1 MNEHVAVGGLS
12 TDTSNGWDAV
22 AERFLA
28 VRSSAGAAVVSAW
41 SKALPAGSDVL
52 DLGCGSGQPIAAA
65 LDAAGCRVYGVDA
78 SPRLVAA
85 FARRFPQHR
94 VVCETVEASSFYGMR
109 FDAAVA
115 VGLLFLL
122 PPVAQ
127 CTLIERVAGVLKPGG
142 RFLFSAPVQQAE
154 WTDLLTGRPSVS
166 LGEAA
171 YRTALHAAGLRVG
184 AEHVDEGG
192 SHYYDAVRSP

>member
-1 MNEHVAVGGLS
+1 VGGLN
-12 TDTSNGWDAV
+12 TDMSNGWDAV

-28 VRSSAGAAVVSAW
+28 VRSSAGAAVVSPWA
-41 SKALPAGSDVL
+41 KALPAGSDVL
-52 DLGCGSGQPIAAA
+52 DLGCGSGQPIAAS
-65 LDAAGCRVYGVDA
+65 LDAAGCRVHGVDA

-85 FARRFPQHR
+85 FARLFPQHR

-127 CTLIERVAGVLKPGG
+127 RALIARVCSGSEPGW
-142 RFLFSAPVQQAE
+142 RHVACCE
-154 WTDLLTGRPSVS
+154 W
-166 LGEAA
+166 
-171 YRTALHAAGLRVG
+171 
-184 AEHVDEGG
+184 G
-192 SHYYDAVRSP
+192 SCGCEV

>member
-1 MNEHVAVGGLS
+1 M
-12 TDTSNGWDAV
+12 SNGWNAV

-28 VRSSAGAAVVSAW
+28 VRSTAGAAVVSAW
-41 SKALPAGSDVL
+41 ARTLPAGSDVL

-65 LDAAGCRVYGVDA
+65 LDAAGCRVYGIDA
-78 SPRLVAA
+78 SPRLVEA
-85 FARRFPQHR
+85 FALGFPQHR
-94 VVCETVEASSFYGMR
+94 VVCETVETSPFFGRR
-109 FDAAVA
+109 FEAAVA

-127 CTLIERVAGVLKPGG
+127 CELIARVAAVLKPGG

-154 WTDLLTGRPSVS
+154 WMDLLTGRKSVS
-166 LGEAA
+166 LGDAA
-171 YRTALHAAGLRVG
+171 YRAALHAAGLRVG

-192 SHYYDAVRSP
+192 NHYYDAVRSP

>member
-1 MNEHVAVGGLS
+1 M
-12 TDTSNGWDAV
+12 SNGWDAV
-22 AERFLA
+22 AEQFVA
-28 VRSSAGAAVVSAW
+28 VRSGAGAAIVSAW
-41 SKALPAGSDVL
+41 AKALPVGSDVL
-52 DLGCGSGQPIAAA
+52 DLGCGSGEPIAAA
-65 LDAAGCRVYGVDA
+65 LDAAGCRVFGVDA
-78 SPRLVAA
+78 SPRLAEA

-94 VVCETVEASSFYGMR
+94 VACETVETSSFFDLR

-127 CTLIERVAGVLKPGG
+127 CELIARVAAVLKPDG

-154 WTDLLTGRPSVS
+154 WLDLLTGRLSVS
-166 LGEAA
+166 LGDAA
-171 YRTALHAAGLRVG
+171 YRSALHAAGLRVA

-192 SHYYDAVRSP
+192 NHHYDVVLSP